1 MAVTVVVE
9 DGSQVSGSNSYVS
22 IATIDDWALTNPH
35 DSVWSALTDAEK
47 NGYAV
52 WSCRVLNQQMDWDGW
67 QVDSGQSL
75 DLPRSGMTD
84 RNFNSIDNDEI
95 PTEIQNAQ
103 CELARLL
110 AISDRTADADTA
122 GFNQIKVGTIELG
135 INPSDRP
142 PVLADSVWN
151 QVKAFGVKACPKGI
165 SQVVRS

>member
-1 MAVTVVVE
+1 MAVTVIVE
-9 DGSQVSGSNSYVS
+9 TGSGVSGSNSYVS
-22 IATIDDWALTNPH
+22 IADIDEYVLTNPH

-67 QVDSGQSL
+67 QVDSDQSL

-84 RNFNSIDNDEI
+84 RNFNSIDDDEI

-110 AISDRTADADTA
+110 AIEDRTADNGMA
-122 GFNQIKVGTIELG
+122 GFRQIEVGS
-135 INPSDRP
+135 INLIADKSDRA
-142 PVLADSVWN
+142 PVLASSVWN
-151 QVKAFGVKACPKGI
+151 QIEAFGTKRIQKGI
-165 SQVVRS
+165 SRVIRA